1 MSEICEYCNK
11 HFNSKYSLNKHK
23 KTAKF
28 CINIRKN
35 NNNIDNTDIFSY
47 DCDYC
52 LKTFTSNENLNKHFL
67 ICLEKIKKTFLDE
80 IEQIKKTS
88 SDEIEQIKKTSS
100 DEIDHL
106 NNKISLYENDTQS
119 LKDEIIELKMTIAEL
134 TGKNKVYEVDLMKI
148 AMQPRTTNTN
158 NNIYNNLSVFDK
170 DVLTERLNSTL
181 QNITA
186 EQLYEGQKSVAKI
199 LAPCLDNGDGTKMI
213 SCSDKSRGTLVSK
226 DKNGNI
232 NKDFNAKNLVDVIH
246 PIVLTKADEVNKNDM
261 VKREKSYKL
270 KSLKDDIEK
279 RENEIERFRET
290 MKGFKKNSS
299 QYLQHQELIMS
310 REEKNERDI
319 NEISELECEGV
330 EEPRDDFV
338 LYDEKLVEGIED
350 ITKMKEDSTKFKNS
364 LSKEI

>member
-1 MSEICEYCNK
+1 MNCEFCK
-11 HFNSKYSLNKHK
+11 KDFSSKYTLSYHK
-23 KTAKF
+23 KTNKK
-28 CINIRKN
+28 CITIQE
-35 NNNIDNTDIFSY
+35 
-47 DCDYC
+47 
-52 LKTFTSNENLNKHFL
+52 NENKTVETEFYECRYCKKNL
-67 ICLEKIKKTFLDE
+67 ISKNIKTHLQSCKKRKDIEIIEKDYLINELQEEHKKREEELKEELKQIENELKEELRQKDE
-80 IEQIKKTS
+80 I
-88 SDEIEQIKKTSS
+88 
-100 DEIDHL
+100 
-106 NNKISLYENDTQS
+106 
-119 LKDEIIELKMTIAEL
+119 IIELKMTIAEL
-134 TGKNKVYEVDLMKI
+134 NIEKNIYKDDHESMKKL
-148 AMQPRTTNTN
+148 AMQPKTTTN

-170 DVLTERLNSTL
+170 DILTERLNSSL
-181 QNITA
+181 QNITP
-186 EQLYEGQKSVAKI
+186 EQLYDGQKSVAKI
-199 LAPCLDNGDGTKMI
+199 LAPCLDNGDGTKMV

-279 RENEIERFRET
+279 RENEIEQFKAT
-290 MKGFKKNSS
+290 MKGFKKNSG
-299 QYLQHQELIMS
+299 QYLQYQHMIKS

-319 NEISELECEGV
+319 LEIEELECAGV